1 LKFKYLIMAFSM
13 LIVLFLLI
21 TALLPLFVPE
31 AAQVVNLRYVASPL
45 LILMSVILVSFGI
58 FFLINYRLFLL
69 LEREDWPA
77 LAYYLEQK
85 IFVKNRYNSWFV
97 RLLASSYMVISDYPS
112 VLKLENKAFLAKKSV
127 VEKNV
132 LIFGSSRVISG
143 DYKGAA
149 AFFKTHLDNGRLKKQ
164 DREWVTW
171 FYGFSCLL
179 DSAFDKAE
187 HEFLSMAVSSCS
199 VLITGISAYFLANN
213 LAKNSLRRQD
223 CLVAAEKGRSRVVG
237 ALKRYEEWKKEVKKT
252 EAEIHVAVVRKYVD
266 EAGIWLF
273 SGKGT
278 ASHDKRQV
286 TTGHKSGNIE
296 NSSHAA
302 KHKVNDHE
310 ASYTIIS
317 DKRYIQEISKIK
329 DFKDQSSANQD
340 SANQGSKNQDSKD
353 QG

>member
-1 LKFKYLIMAFSM
+1 MKFKYLIIAFSI

-21 TALLPLFVPE
+21 ANMLPVFIPDMAQ
-31 AAQVVNLRYVASPL
+31 AANLRQLTLPL

-97 RLLASSYMVISDYPS
+97 KLLASSYMVISDYPS

-149 AFFKTHLDNGRLKKQ
+149 AFFKAHLDSGKLKKH
-164 DREWVTW
+164 DREWVRW
-171 FYGFSCLL
+171 LYGFSLL
-179 DSAFDKAE
+179 LEGDFDKAE
-187 HEFLSMAVSSCS
+187 QEYLSLVVSSGS
-199 VLITGISAYFLANN
+199 ALITGISAYFLANN
-213 LAKNSLRRQD
+213 LAGKSLKQQD
-223 CLVAAEKGRSRVVG
+223 CLAAAENGRSRVVN
-237 ALKRYEEWKKEVKKT
+237 ALKRHGSWKKEVKKT
-252 EAEIHVAVVRKYVD
+252 ENEIHVAIARKYID
-266 EAGIWLF
+266 RAGIWLF
-273 SGKGT
+273 QGKEPVSPG
-278 ASHDKRQV
+278 KQQV
-286 TTGHKSGNIE
+286 TAGHK
-296 NSSHAA
+296 
-302 KHKVNDHE
+302 KNDHE

-317 DKRYIQEISKIK
+317 DKRYIQESSKIK
-329 DFKDQSSANQD
+329 DLKDQDPAN
-340 SANQGSKNQDSKD
+340 
-353 QG
+353 